1 VAYDLVGG
9 EYDAGVQGEIED
21 LVNAVGSEY
30 EVGADGAVRR
40 KQRRPG
46 QPQAAGQPG
55 SGLMARTKG
64 EVRKRAAI
72 GFGAFSIVTLGQA
85 TLTARVQRAF
95 HPDRLLIVPSAV
107 GLLFLSIRVGDEE
120 QLLNPGVSAEAY
132 GPSALAD
139 SRTDDFTPCA
149 PGMDLSLL
157 LSNPTAG
164 TITGSATM
172 KGLVFR

>member
-1 VAYDLVGG
+1 MAYDLVGA

-40 KQRRPG
+40 KARPG
-46 QPQAAGQPG
+46 QQAPRGQPG

-95 HPDRLLIVPSAV
+95 HPDRLLIVPSAP
-107 GLLFLSIRVGDEE
+107 GILFLSIRVGDEE

-132 GPSALAD
+132 GVNALAD

-149 PGMDLSLL
+149 PGMDLTLM
-157 LSNPTAG
+157 LSNPTLA

>member
-1 VAYDLVGG
+1 MGYDLVGA

-46 QPQAAGQPG
+46 AAQAPQGQPG

-107 GLLFLSIRVGDEE
+107 GLLFLSIRVGD
-120 QLLNPGVSAEAY
+120 
-132 GPSALAD
+132 LAWICRFC
-139 SRTDDFTPCA
+139 SRIQR
-149 PGMDLSLL
+149 
-157 LSNPTAG
+157 AG
-164 TITGSATM
+164 RSPA
-172 KGLVFR
+172 RRA